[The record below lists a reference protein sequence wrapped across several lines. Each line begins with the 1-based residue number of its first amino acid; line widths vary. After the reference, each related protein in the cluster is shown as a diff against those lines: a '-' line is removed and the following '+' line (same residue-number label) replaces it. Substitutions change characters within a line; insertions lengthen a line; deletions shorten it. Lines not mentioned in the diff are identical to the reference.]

1 MKNYVK
7 ALAAFVFVLAAM
19 MLVPVTSQAELK
31 VPTGLKQTAADRTG
45 VKFSWDAVS
54 GADGYY
60 VAVSIDGETYSLL
73 DKAVFSPSSTVLN
86 LSAGQSVYVK
96 VIAASADEETE
107 KINMSDPSEAL
118 EVVTS
123 PDAATMKV
131 DCTERTLNT
140 LTFTWNACAGATSYV
155 VYDYSNKQV
164 LATLPATTTSYK
176 REGLVPGSNYGIVV
190 APVRTSASGFAAST
204 NVSGLYDVYT
214 NKSAPA
220 KPSTSDFYVSIPS
233 TSSKTASFLAVDT
246 SRQAAGYEVEVYKV
260 KGGKKVATLSATNG
274 LSTNSMSF
282 SKNTPYKYR
291 VRYYVV
297 NNGQNTYGEWSG
309 YRYFYRQSVTGKKK
323 WSTASKNA
331 KVILKWSKVAGAT
344 GYTVSVSTSKN
355 GKFKKVKTLGKKS
368 KGFTITKIGKKKLQK
383 NKSYYIKVEP
393 KVKDG
398 KTNIKNDAVV
408 VYTAY

>member
-19 MLVPVTSQAELK
+19 MFVPVTSQAELK
-31 VPTGLKQTAADRTG
+31 APTGLKQTKATRTSAA
-45 VKFSWDAVS
+45 FSWDAVP

-60 VAVSIDGETYSLL
+60 VAASTDGEKYSLIK
-73 DKAVFSPSSTVLN
+73 DAAFSPSYEVTN
-86 LSAGQSVYVK
+86 LSAGQSVYIK
-96 VIAASADEETE
+96 VVAVYVDRDTEEIE
-107 KINMSDPSEAL
+107 MSDLSEAL

-123 PDAATMKV
+123 PDAAAMKV

-164 LATLPATTTSYK
+164 LTTVPATTTSYT
-176 REGLVPGSNYGIVV
+176 RTGLVPGSSYGIVV
-190 APVRTSASGFAAST
+190 EPVRTSASGFAAST

-220 KPSTSDFYVSIPS
+220 KPSTSDFFVSVPS
-233 TSSKTASFLAVDT
+233 TSSKAASFLAVDV

-260 KGGKKVATLSATNG
+260 KGGKKVATLSASNG
-274 LSTNSMSF
+274 VRTNSMSF

-297 NNGQNTYGEWSG
+297 NDGKNTYGEWSG
-309 YRYFYRQSVTGKKK
+309 YRYFYRQSVSGKKK

-331 KVILKWSKVAGAT
+331 KVTLKWSKVTGAT

-355 GKFKKVKTLGKKS
+355 GKYKKVKTLGKNS

-393 KVKDG
+393 KLKDG
-398 KTNIKNDAVV
+398 KTSIKNDTTV
-408 VYTAY
+408 VYTAS

>member
-7 ALAAFVFVLAAM
+7 ALAAFVFVLAAVM
-19 MLVPVTSQAELK
+19 FVPAMSQAEVK
-31 VPTGLKQTAADRTG
+31 VPTGLKQTAADRTN
-45 VKFSWDAVS
+45 VQFSWAAVP
-54 GADGYY
+54 GADGYGVY
-60 VAVSIDGETYSLL
+60 FSTDGENYTLL
-73 DKAVFSPSSTVLN
+73 DATESASIVIPKLN
-86 LSAGQSVYVK
+86 AGQSVYVK
-96 VIAASADEETE
+96 VSSVYLEEKLE
-107 KINMSDPSEAL
+107 SDLSEAL
-118 EVVTS
+118 EVVTA

-131 DCTERTLNT
+131 DCTERTLNS

-155 VYDYSNKQV
+155 VHDYSNKQV
-164 LATLPATTTSYK
+164 LTTLPAATTSYT
-176 REGLVPGSNYGIVV
+176 RTGLVPGSSYGIVV
-190 APVRTSASGFAAST
+190 EPVRTSASGFAASK

-233 TSSKTASFLAVDT
+233 TTSKTASFLAVDV

-274 LSTNSMSF
+274 GRTNSMSF

-331 KVILKWSKVAGAT
+331 KVTLKWSKVTGAT

-355 GKFKKVKTLGKKS
+355 GKFKKVKTLGKNS

-398 KTNIKNDAVV
+398 KTNIKNDTVV